1 MSAKKVVLV
10 DDEEDIT
17 LYLQTALE
25 DSGFI
30 AETASSASDGLQMI
44 RNEMPD
50 LICLDILMPGE
61 SGMSLY
67 QKVRSD
73 NTLRGI
79 PVLITSGLNVGKELG
94 DIEYRILPDGTRL
107 PEPDGI
113 AEKPLTAEQFIAA
126 VEKLIGEN
134 DDVPR

>member
-50 LICLDILMPGE
+50 LICLDILMPEE